1 MQKYY
6 FRTFGC
12 KLNQADS
19 ASVRGVLLG
28 KGMQEAV
35 APEEAD
41 LIVVNTCT
49 VTNKA
54 DQGARQQIRRLK
66 RMAPGSKILVTGCY
80 AERDAQLLD
89 SMPEVDRVFGL
100 TQKKELFQHL
110 TGYAPENEI
119 DFGGLQ
125 FESHFGEK
133 SRAYLKVQEGC
144 DMKCTFCV
152 IRVVRGQS
160 RSLDTGEIIRRI
172 KMLKDQGFAEVVLT
186 GIHLG
191 LWGRD
196 LGIKGVG
203 KGMLHLLRRIAEE
216 PDMPQIRLNS
226 LEPYVIKP
234 ELLQLMSHAD
244 CFAHHLHLSIQS
256 GSERILRLM
265 KRRPNV
271 AQMCEMAWQAKELM
285 PDIGLGADVIV
296 GFPGETEADFMETYK
311 LMTEAPFSYGHVF
324 GYSDR
329 PGTEAQAM
337 KDKIPGN
344 IISERSARLRE
355 AIDAN
360 NLKFRQGMIGSTHP
374 AILLQNERGEGRT
387 GALTGNYVHVDVDVD
402 LNLTADPSQVQNIF
416 VTSVNGETTLGNL
429 AC

>member
-1 MQKYY
+1 MQKFF

-19 ASVRGVLLG
+19 ASVRGALLQH
-28 KGMQEAV
+28 GMTEAA
-35 APEEAD
+35 APEDAD

-66 RMAPGSKILVTGCY
+66 RLSPSARILVTGCY
-80 AERDAQLLD
+80 AERDAELLN
-89 SMPEVDRVFGL
+89 SMPEVDQVFGL
-100 TQKKELFQHL
+100 SRKKELHQYI
-110 TGYAPENEI
+110 TGYVPDNL
-119 DFGGLQ
+119 DFGGLE

-133 SRAYLKVQEGC
+133 SRAFLKVQEGC

-152 IRVVRGQS
+152 IRVVRGKS
-160 RSLDTGEIIRRI
+160 RSLEIEEIIRRI
-172 KMLKDQGFAEVVLT
+172 RSLKDQGFAEVVLT

-203 KGMLHLLRRIAEE
+203 KGLLELLRRIAEQ

-234 ELLQLMSHAD
+234 ELLQLISQAD

-271 AQMCEMAWQAKELM
+271 PQMYEMMQTAKEMM
-285 PDIGLGADVIV
+285 PGVGLGADVIV
-296 GFPGETEADFMETYK
+296 GFPGETEEDFEETYR
-311 LMTEAPFSYGHVF
+311 LMTEAPFSYAHVF
-324 GYSDR
+324 AYSDR
-329 PGTEAQAM
+329 PGTEATDM
-337 KDKIPGN
+337 KDKVPGN
-344 IISERSARLRE
+344 IISDRSARLRS
-355 AIDAN
+355 AIAAN
-360 NLKFRQGMIGSTHP
+360 NLRFREAMIGNSYRAVMLQTNGHP
-374 AILLQNERGEGRT
+374 GRT
-387 GALTGNYVHVDVDVD
+387 SVLTDNYIHVDIDELPGVDPQKIQQVRVERAD
-402 LNLTADPSQVQNIF
+402 QESTA
-416 VTSVNGETTLGNL
+416 GELIL
-429 AC
+429 